1 MLHRPGTFPNL
12 REISLSGNALE
23 NFNLEGD
30 PSPSRWHSVR
40 VLMLEE
46 NNFMNLA
53 CLELLTRIFPDLT
66 AVSFRDNKISAI
78 DDPQEDSNGTAA
90 PTKELDQYSSITS
103 LNLSYNA
110 ISSFAILDRLPRLF
124 PNLHTLQ
131 ISNNPLYTPTSST
144 VSQSETKNF
153 SDANYYLTLA
163 RLPDLE
169 VLNYTT
175 VTPRDREEGELYYL
189 STVNTEL
196 DFVLSTTHSPQIQL
210 DRSALAAELRT
221 THPRYDTLCTKYD
234 RPNQITLLLES
245 QAIFQQPADPQTQSF
260 TQKYSNYPPGS
271 IGHKLI
277 KAHFHIPSVSAS
289 ASAAI
294 YANLAIPRTI
304 PTSSLCAILQRT
316 PALQPHLR
324 PLQYRLVYESTE
336 LDPVDTTAEGG
347 TRSTLYARQ
356 GVTEAERR
364 AVWEEWGDWDA
375 DAVGSETAGLDGEE
389 TAAAAAGSTEEI
401 SKANKG
407 EEGHWIEDRGERI
420 LIRDG
425 RRWRRREV
433 EILKSVKRAWGDW
446 IESDVREITVRIEPF
461 VVVKG

>member
-1 MLHRPGTFPNL
+1 MLHRSETFPNL
-12 REISLSGNALE
+12 RELSLSGNALE
-23 NFNLEGD
+23 SFDSEGD
-30 PSPSRWHSVR
+30 PSPSKWHSVQ

-46 NNFMNLA
+46 NNFMNLT
-53 CLELLTRIFPDLT
+53 CLEFLTRIFPDLT

-78 DDPQEDSNGTAA
+78 DNPQEDNDATAA

-110 ISSFAILDRLPRLF
+110 ISSFGILNRLPKLF

-131 ISNNPLYTPTSST
+131 ISNNPLYTATSST
-144 VSQSETKNF
+144 VSQSEMKNF

-163 RLPDLE
+163 RLPDLQ

-175 VTPRDREEGELYYL
+175 ITPRDREEGELYYL
-189 STVNTEL
+189 STINTEV
-196 DFVLSTTHSPQIQL
+196 DSVVSTALNSQPQL
-210 DRSALAAELRT
+210 DRSTLAAELRT
-221 THPRYDTLCTKYD
+221 THPRYDTLCRKYD
-234 RPNQITLLLES
+234 RPDQITLSLES
-245 QAIFQQPADPQTQSF
+245 QAILQQPADPQTQSF

-294 YANLAIPRTI
+294 YADLAIPRTI
-304 PTSSLCAILQRT
+304 PTSTLCAILQRT

-375 DAVGSETAGLDGEE
+375 DAVGFEAAGLDGEE
-389 TAAAAAGSTEEI
+389 AAVTEAI
-401 SKANKG
+401 SNATTG
-407 EEGHWIEDRGERI
+407 EGGHWIEDRGERI

-461 VVVKG
+461 VVTEG